1 MQQSAVTS
9 ARHHEAGEEL
19 TTEIAGMINY
29 FLKISCE
36 KLHRYQKREK
46 KVHP

>member
-1 MQQSAVTS
+1 MQQSAVPS
-9 ARHHEAGEEL
+9 ARRHKTGEEL
-19 TTEIAGMINY
+19 TTEIAGMKNY

-36 KLHRYQKREK
+36 KLQWYQKREK